1 MSKTEKMFAV
11 IANENKQV
19 KATSANVDL
28 SAGEVAASKE
38 LTESEKINA
47 YLRAHAIEHY
57 CAAVGADIQD
67 ITAVIDSCEKEAG
80 VNWLYTAPKFD
91 KEHTREEWEKQNTGA
106 VFVENLGGQ
115 EWFKRPFVYGDARGI
130 RSLVNA
136 CNRYADEQKNAQ
148 KRLQKKGDNGLEAL
162 NILAQQNGMDLRTY
176 LESIGALK

>member
-1 MSKTEKMFAV
+1 MAKLEKEFAA
-11 IANENKQV
+11 IANENKQA

-28 SAGEVAASKE
+28 NAGEIAASKE

-67 ITAVIDSCEKEAG
+67 ITAVIDSCEKEPG
-80 VNWLYTAPKFD
+80 VNWLFTAPKFD
-91 KEHTREEWEKQNTGA
+91 KDHTREEWEKQNTGA

-148 KRLQKKGDNGLEAL
+148 KRLEKKAAAGLEAL
-162 NILAQQNGMDLRTY
+162 LLLAEQNGMSVHDYIASLQ
-176 LESIGALK
+176 K